1 MAQINFTGSLPI
13 GVTVCSFSRAIFKF
27 LTLLFIQGK
36 DVIVALCGLFNKDE
50 VLNHAIE
57 FTGSE
62 ETLRTLSIDSR
73 LTISNMTTEFGGY
86 S

>member
-36 DVIVALCGLFNKDE
+36 DVIVALCGLFK
-50 VLNHAIE
+50 
-57 FTGSE
+57 
-62 ETLRTLSIDSR
+62 
-73 LTISNMTTEFGGY
+73 
-86 S
+86 